1 MHTRYTF
8 ALGLRTHKIPRVP
21 IVLVGRNFWN
31 RIINLYALA
40 EAGMISPEDVDLV
53 TWTETAEETWEAIA
67 TFYENK
73 GCKIEG

>member
-1 MHTRYTF
+1 
-8 ALGLRTHKIPRVP
+8 
-21 IVLVGRNFWN
+21 VGRNFWN
-31 RIINLYALA
+31 RIINLDALA
-40 EAGMISPEDVDLV
+40 EAGMISPEDVNLV